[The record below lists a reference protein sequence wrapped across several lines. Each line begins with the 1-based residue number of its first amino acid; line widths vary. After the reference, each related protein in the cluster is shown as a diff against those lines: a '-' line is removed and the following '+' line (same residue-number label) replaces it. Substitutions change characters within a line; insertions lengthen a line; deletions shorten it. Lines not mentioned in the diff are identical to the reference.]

1 MSLCPFRYLV
11 VECSTMSAP
20 SSSGR
25 WKYGVANVLST
36 TSRAP
41 ARRAISPA
49 AARSHN
55 RIIGLV
61 GVSA

>member
-1 MSLCPFRYLV
+1 MSECPFRYLV

-20 SSSGR
+20 WAMGR
-25 WKYGVANVLST
+25 WKKGVAKVLST
-36 TSRAP
+36 ANRAP